1 MNKTININ
9 HSKIYWLVIITLLV
23 KLILLPYAQTINGD
37 AVSRIFLSINWM
49 KNPTWIEQSI
59 WGPFHFY
66 ITGLSLFIWNDPV
79 YMPKILNIILSV
91 VTLIPFYFF
100 TKREFNKNGAF
111 IASIFLAICPI
122 LFHNSF
128 LALSETPYLLFLTL
142 TINLVSKGI
151 RENSN
156 FYILLAGLSI
166 TIASGIR
173 YEAWVIIAIFS
184 LLILLLKEWK
194 FFILFNITAC
204 LFPFYWLLIHW
215 LNTGDPFYGIQGTY
229 VWVLD
234 IMDNN
239 ANLDLKAILRRIW
252 FFPFSWII
260 AVGIP
265 TGYIILKTI
274 IEGYKKKPKN
284 KLFILLSIPFFIMF
298 LFFEYNTFK
307 GVLLTQHRFTGTLV
321 ILSLPFI
328 ARYFNDLSP
337 KKIKLVWF
345 FSFLTIGL
353 SFIYNTA
360 HVKPLPRLKPKA
372 R

>member
-1 MNKTININ
+1 M
-9 HSKIYWLVIITLLV
+9 S
-23 KLILLPYAQTINGD
+23 
-37 AVSRIFLSINWM
+37 VS
-49 KNPTWIEQSI
+49 
-59 WGPFHFY
+59 
-66 ITGLSLFIWNDPV
+66 V
-79 YMPKILNIILSV
+79 
-91 VTLIPFYFF
+91 
-100 TKREFNKNGAF
+100 
-111 IASIFLAICPI
+111 
-122 LFHNSF
+122 
-128 LALSETPYLLFLTL
+128 
-142 TINLVSKGI
+142 
-151 RENSN
+151 
-156 FYILLAGLSI
+156 
-166 TIASGIR
+166 
-173 YEAWVIIAIFS
+173 
-184 LLILLLKEWK
+184 
-194 FFILFNITAC
+194 
-204 LFPFYWLLIHW
+204 
-215 LNTGDPFYGIQGTY
+215 NTGDPFYGIQGTY

-360 HVKPLPRLKPKA
+360 HVKPLPRLKDQSAVKISEIIKENTGNESCIILDFVGWDNTYFIALQSRLPQEKIVICEGA
-372 R
+372 TNSILPLQEIDKKITHYNNGILLLKKGSELTSNLNLDSYPLKTKEIYNKGEIILLRWDK